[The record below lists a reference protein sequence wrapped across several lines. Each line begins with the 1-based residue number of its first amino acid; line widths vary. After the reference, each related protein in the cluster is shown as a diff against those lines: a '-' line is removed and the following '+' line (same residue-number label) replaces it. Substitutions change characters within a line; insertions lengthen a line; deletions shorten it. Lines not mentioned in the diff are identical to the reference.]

1 MLKSSA
7 RSIGP
12 CLSLPENPA
21 RLAGYARFQ
30 IEFIFRDVKQFT
42 GLCDSQARDPER
54 LNFHFNASLT
64 TLNLAKL
71 EHLQAQSD
79 TEPMAFSM
87 ASVKACYSN
96 AYFIQKIFSMLG
108 FDPSWIEKSP
118 EYQNCG
124 ITGNYPL
131 KTDRTIDACT
141 KK

>member
-1 MLKSSA
+1 MRYALLFSTDINLSA
-7 RSIGP
+7 LTLHR
-12 CLSLPENPA
+12 
-21 RLAGYARFQ
+21 YYKARFQ
-30 IEFIFRDVKQFT
+30 IEFIFRDAKQFT
-42 GLCDSQARDPER
+42 GLCDSQSRDPER

-87 ASVKACYSN
+87 ASVKAWYFN

-118 EYQNCG
+118 EYQKLR
-124 ITGNYPL
+124 NYGKL
-131 KTDRTIDACT
+131 SA
-141 KK
+141 